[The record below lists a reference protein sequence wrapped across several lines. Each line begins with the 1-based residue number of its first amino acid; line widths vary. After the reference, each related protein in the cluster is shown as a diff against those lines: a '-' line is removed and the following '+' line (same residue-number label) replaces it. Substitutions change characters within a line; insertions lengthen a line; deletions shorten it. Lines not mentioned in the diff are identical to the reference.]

1 MRLNIGRES
10 VTEQEMVGVARI
22 GGRNGWVGVGGFPKK
37 QKNGGRRQEINE
49 VDSKMGGLRKGPR
62 EG

>member
-1 MRLNIGRES
+1 MAKYRERERDRTGDGGMWQGLEGGMDGWGWG
-10 VTEQEMVGVARI
+10 VPQKTEE
-22 GGRNGWVGVGGFPKK
+22 W
-37 QKNGGRRQEINE
+37 GRRQEMNE

>member
-1 MRLNIGRES
+1 M
-10 VTEQEMVGVARI
+10 TEQEMVGCGKDWREEWM
-22 GGRNGWVGVGGFPKK
+22 GGGGGFPKK
-37 QKNGGRRQEINE
+37 QKNGGRRQEMNE